1 MMRLTTGQKLQEV
14 LISVELDE
22 SGDVALLANGTPILW
37 VLHDLHG
44 VRFNTCDEHTLN
56 VLGFRM
62 NDKKVAIV

>member
-1 MMRLTTGQKLQEV
+1 MMKLTTGKKLQEV

-44 VRFNTCDEHTLN
+44 VRFNTCDDLTLGE
-56 VLGFRM
+56 LGFRM